1 MKQTWLGLALGPTYV
16 RAIRHCYVSLLQQPQ
31 LAFSITLCWQMHII
45 MQMWVNNFRFSV
57 FFTTMLINMETDVLF
72 NIIAHDMWQCWSYQ
86 ADRETRVTPSS
97 RVKLTTQF
105 IYQSWRRQMV
115 CSVATDAGRCTQ
127 YSNKVLSPQTQYAV
141 AVRSTAIQ
149 FCRHRRSTQYAVR
162 STAIQSFLCVT
173 SGCRRGLNEFCALLW
188 CYTAQ
193 TGSYAPMC
201 RNYLTLED
209 RTNGVSRNV
218 GK

>member
-31 LAFSITLCWQMHII
+31 LAVSITLCWQMHII
-45 MQMWVNNFRFSV
+45 MQMWVNNNFRFSV

-72 NIIAHDMWQCWSYQ
+72 NIAHDMWQCWSYQ
-86 ADRETRVTPSS
+86 TDRETRVTPSS
-97 RVKLTTQF
+97 RVKLTTKF

-115 CSVATDAGRCTQ
+115 CSVATDAGRCT
-127 YSNKVLSPQTQYAV
+127 
-141 AVRSTAIQ
+141 AIK
-149 FCRHRRSTQYAVR
+149 FA
-162 STAIQSFLCVT
+162 SFLCVT
-173 SGCRRGLNEFCALLW
+173 SGCRHGLNEFCALLW

-201 RNYLTLED
+201 RNCLTLED
-209 RTNGVSRNV
+209 RTNGVSRNI